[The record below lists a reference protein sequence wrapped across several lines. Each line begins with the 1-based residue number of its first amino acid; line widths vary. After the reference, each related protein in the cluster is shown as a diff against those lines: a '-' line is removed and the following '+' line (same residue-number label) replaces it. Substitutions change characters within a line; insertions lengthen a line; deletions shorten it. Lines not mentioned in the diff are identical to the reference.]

1 MCGKCL
7 AQCSTSV
14 AENRAGGWIDC
25 PADTPGTGEGP
36 RKAWETLCWGEEVS
50 TKPPLKISGTRGVAT
65 GSRDSL
71 GKDNLEMLGEATRA
85 PAGQAGSEGLKQ
97 SLWRA
102 TPSPV
107 LSLCPL
113 TAPGVIARL
122 PQPGLPER
130 STKQAAGPSAKN
142 IMW

>member
-1 MCGKCL
+1 MFQKIELEAGLTVLQTCQGQWRDQGKHGRL
-7 AQCSTSV
+7 SSAGERRSAQ
-14 AENRAGGWIDC
+14 A
-25 PADTPGTGEGP
+25 
-36 RKAWETLCWGEEVS
+36 
-50 TKPPLKISGTRGVAT
+50 PLKISGPRGVVAGT
-65 GSRDSL
+65 GDSL
-71 GKDNLEMLGEATRA
+71 GKDNLEMPGEATRG
-85 PAGQAGSEGLKQ
+85 PAGQAGSDGLKQ

-113 TAPGVIARL
+113 TAPGVIAGL